1 MPNFTIETTYH
12 LPVFRRRTYAADTL
26 DAACRAAIDDYS
38 WDIAEKDFDSSGPV
52 HVTGIWD
59 GAHAAYAGPPLQ
71 IPQQFEEPV
80 QRRARHFEIL
90 LGLLK
95 MLLDDISAARPPLP
109 DWLARSAWAV
119 ARGEAILAGDPD
131 PEEPVDLPKPSHVLV
146 RLQEA
151 GVRDAI
157 AAVLEVDP
165 SFRDLTRG
173 RDRRRGPRRM
183 CFHRHHDGF
192 YRCGRKR
199 RIPGGALGDPVGAQ
213 PANVRLILLLP

>member
-1 MPNFTIETTYH
+1 MPDFIIETTYH
-12 LPVFRRRTYAADTL
+12 LPIFRRRTYAADTL
-26 DAACRAAIDDYS
+26 DAACRAAIDDDS
-38 WDIAEKDFDSSGPV
+38 WDVAEKDFDSSGPV

-59 GAHAAYAGPPLQ
+59 GAHAAYAGPPIQ
-71 IPQQFEEPV
+71 IPQQFEETV

-95 MLLDDISAARPPLP
+95 MLFDDIRAARPPSP
-109 DWLARSAWAV
+109 EWRARAAWAI

-131 PEEPVDLPKPSHVLV
+131 PEEPVDAPKPSHVLV

-165 SFRDLTRG
+165 SFRGLTPEAVTDDEVHAACVSIATTMDFSDVVGSAEFQAALSAIRSAH
-173 RDRRRGPRRM
+173 RRLM
-183 CFHRHHDGF
+183 SD
-192 YRCGRKR
+192 
-199 RIPGGALGDPVGAQ
+199 
-213 PANVRLILLLP
+213 